1 MIKISEAQVDDD
13 SAQQVNGCDDDDRP
27 RISRS
32 LGQRDTP
39 EIILKSLLVFPVLK
53 SNFQLFTSL
62 VHINFIANTCSPYA
76 EVKQVMARVASPRNV
91 IFI

>member
-13 SAQQVNGCDDDDRP
+13 SAQQVNGCDDDDDRP

-39 EIILKSLLVFPVLK
+39 EII
-53 SNFQLFTSL
+53 
-62 VHINFIANTCSPYA
+62 
-76 EVKQVMARVASPRNV
+76 
-91 IFI
+91 